1 MADVKWIKIA
11 ANIFDNR
18 KIRMIESLPD
28 GDSIIVIWVKLLCL
42 AGNINDCGMIY
53 FTKDI
58 PYTDQMLST
67 QFNRPLATIQLALN
81 TFQQFGMIEIVDDFL
96 RVCNWE
102 KYQNIE
108 GLDRVREQTRNRVA
122 KFREKQKEIECNVT
136 VTQCN
141 AIEEDK
147 NKNKNKNIN
156 NYSLQN
162 NYVNY
167 QEIVDLYHSICK
179 SYPRVT
185 KLSDKRKKAIKA
197 RLNTYTVDDFKKV
210 FEKAEASEFMKGKNN
225 RNWSATFD
233 WIICDSNMAKVLDGN
248 YDKNNQPAETKSN
261 KNSFN
266 NFPQRDIDY
275 DALEKRLRG
284 EV

>member
-67 QFNRPLATIQLALN
+67 QFNRPLSTIQLALN
-81 TFQQFGMIEIVDDFL
+81 TFQQFGMIEIVDNFL
-96 RVCNWE
+96 HVCNWE

-147 NKNKNKNIN
+147 NKNKNIN

-179 SYPRVT
+179 SYPKVT

-210 FEKAEASEFMKGKNN
+210 FEKAEASSWLRGKNPS
-225 RNWSATFD
+225 NWIATFD

-248 YDKNNQPAETKSN
+248 YDDKPKSTGSGA
-261 KNSFN
+261 KQNSFN
-266 NFPQRDIDY
+266 SFPQRETDY
-275 DALEKRLRG
+275 DKLEKQLLG
-284 EV
+284 VTT